1 MRSKAGKGLIL
12 SISSL
17 LYWILRAL
25 DIISKPIYVLDIFML
40 IILLY
45 SIYLIK
51 FKSIDQIGFATLVLS
66 LRVCKLFKITAFIIP
81 INFRKNT
88 Y

>member
-1 MRSKAGKGLIL
+1 MSNLIINFLKKNMRSKAGKGLTL

-25 DIISKPIYVLDIFML
+25 DIIGKPIYVLDIFML

-51 FKSIDQIGFATLVLS
+51 FKSID
-66 LRVCKLFKITAFIIP
+66 
-81 INFRKNT
+81 
-88 Y
+88 

>member
-51 FKSIDQIGFATLVLS
+51 FKSIDQIRFANLVLS
-66 LRVCKLFKITAFIIP
+66 LRVFKLFKITAFIIP
-81 INFRKNT
+81 INFRMST

>member
-1 MRSKAGKGLIL
+1 MFLHCLKMSNLIINFLKKNMRSKAGKGLIL

-17 LYWILRAL
+17 LYGILRAL

-51 FKSIDQIGFATLVLS
+51 FKSID
-66 LRVCKLFKITAFIIP
+66 
-81 INFRKNT
+81 
-88 Y
+88 

>member
-1 MRSKAGKGLIL
+1 MFLHCLRMGNLIINFLKKNMRSKAGKGLIL

-40 IILLY
+40 IMLLY
-45 SIYLIK
+45 SVYLIK
-51 FKSIDQIGFATLVLS
+51 FKSVD
-66 LRVCKLFKITAFIIP
+66 
-81 INFRKNT
+81 
-88 Y
+88 

>member
-1 MRSKAGKGLIL
+1 MSNLIINFLKKNMRSKAGKGLIL

-17 LYWILRAL
+17 LYWILCA
-25 DIISKPIYVLDIFML
+25 LDIFML

-51 FKSIDQIGFATLVLS
+51 FKSID
-66 LRVCKLFKITAFIIP
+66 
-81 INFRKNT
+81 
-88 Y
+88 

>member
-1 MRSKAGKGLIL
+1 MSNLIINFLKKNMRSKAGKGLTL

-25 DIISKPIYVLDIFML
+25 GIISKPIYILDIFML

-51 FKSIDQIGFATLVLS
+51 FKSID
-66 LRVCKLFKITAFIIP
+66 
-81 INFRKNT
+81 
-88 Y
+88 

>member
-51 FKSIDQIGFATLVLS
+51 FKSIDQMEFAYLIQS
-66 LRVCKLFKITAFIIP
+66 LRVFKLF
-81 INFRKNT
+81 
-88 Y
+88 

>member
-1 MRSKAGKGLIL
+1 MFLHCLKMSYLIINFFKKNIRSKAGKGLIL

-17 LYWILRAL
+17 LYGILRAL

-51 FKSIDQIGFATLVLS
+51 FKSID
-66 LRVCKLFKITAFIIP
+66 
-81 INFRKNT
+81 
-88 Y
+88 

>member
-1 MRSKAGKGLIL
+1 MFLHCLRMSNLIINFLKKNMRSKAGKGLIL
-12 SISSL
+12 GISSL

-25 DIISKPIYVLDIFML
+25 DIINKPIYVLDIFML

-51 FKSIDQIGFATLVLS
+51 FKSID
-66 LRVCKLFKITAFIIP
+66 
-81 INFRKNT
+81 
-88 Y
+88 

>member
-1 MRSKAGKGLIL
+1 MGIEACKGLIL

-51 FKSIDQIGFATLVLS
+51 FKSID
-66 LRVCKLFKITAFIIP
+66 
-81 INFRKNT
+81 
-88 Y
+88 